1 MQSMGGIKKLFLF
14 FLICVA
20 VASYFWVRYVR
31 KRTQI
36 VQGAVVTRNSDPRK
50 QLPIADVEVTA
61 NDGLSVVTA
70 KSDASGLFTA
80 KLRRP
85 LLHGRVVTLRFR
97 HPDYEPLNMI
107 ASASGTITVAS
118 LTPVTRPKPV
128 ADNLPKQL
136 VGSVVVRYSIKTA
149 SVATVGSTFRA
160 FEVVNQGNVP
170 CAAHLQCSPDG
181 RWRAASAS
189 ASLDAGDGNEFRNAR
204 ASCIAGPCPFT
215 RIDTGGLEHPG
226 RTISVAATTWSDTAT
241 FLVEAEVVHPM
252 TSDVVRNSYPVVF
265 GDAFNFILPPS
276 AEGISL
282 QADLNGE
289 TIVFPLGPALI
300 LSWADCNVRINQD
313 KNRVFRCELKP
324 DYRWAN
330 HGGGAR

>member
-1 MQSMGGIKKLFLF
+1 MQGMGGTKKLFLF

-20 VASYFWVRYVR
+20 VASYFWVRYLR

-36 VQGAVVTRNSDPRK
+36 VQGAVIMRNSDPRK
-50 QLPIADVEVTA
+50 QLPIADVDVTA
-61 NDGLSVVTA
+61 NDGLSIVSA
-70 KSDASGLFTA
+70 KSDSSGLFTA
-80 KLRRP
+80 KLRKP

-97 HPDYEPLNMI
+97 HPDYEPLNMV
-107 ASASGTITVAS
+107 ASAPGTITVAS
-118 LTPVTRPKPV
+118 LTPVARPKPV
-128 ADNLPKQL
+128 ADNLPKQP
-136 VGSVVVRYSIKTA
+136 VGNVVVRYTIKTA
-149 SVATVGSTFRA
+149 SVATVGSAVRA
-160 FEVVNQGNVP
+160 FEVVSQGNVP

-181 RWRAASAS
+181 RWKAASAS
-189 ASLDAGDGNEFRNAR
+189 TSLDAGAGNEFRNAR

-215 RIDTGGLEHPG
+215 RIDTSGLEHDG
-226 RTISVAATTWSDTAT
+226 RTISVSATTWSDTAT

-265 GDAFNFILPPS
+265 GDTFNFILPPS

-300 LSWADCNVRINQD
+300 LSWADCNARINED

-324 DYRWAN
+324 QLRWAN
-330 HGGGAR
+330 QGGASR